1 MLITKEQQ
9 QALIDGYIKA
19 KHNQDECSG
28 FIDGVEAIMKLVSDI
43 EGQRTF
49 TDRQRLFEKHSWLKK
64 DDLEYALE
72 QYKINRIG
80 AVKWLTEK
88 ARPYSDCPLKD
99 AADVISECAHPH
111 QNRL

>member
-9 QALIDGYIKA
+9 QALIDNYIKG

-28 FIDGVEAIMKLVSDI
+28 FIDGVAAMMKLLSDI
-43 EGQRTF
+43 EGNRSP
-49 TDRQRLFEKHSWLKK
+49 TDRQRLYEKHSWLKK
-64 DDLEYALE
+64 NDLEYALE
-72 QYKINRIG
+72 QYKIDRLG

-99 AADVISECAHPH
+99 AADIISECAHSH